1 MWRKQC
7 MHPPTDRPACVP
19 LAQEKRV
26 EALTRLWDRADPS
39 PGRRL
44 FRHCFYARIASRE
57 PDVWA
62 LCGTGEQRATAVKDP
77 KTLPQGSRP
86 AKIIVDQWD
95 AALAAAFDELKFENQ
110 RGTSGDRPAGIWTM
124 ELKSV
129 D

>member
-1 MWRKQC
+1 
-7 MHPPTDRPACVP
+7 MHSLTAHAACAP

-26 EALTRLWDRADPS
+26 AALKRLWERADPS
-39 PGRRL
+39 PARRL
-44 FRHCFYARIASRE
+44 FRNCFYARIASRE

-95 AALAAAFDELKFENQ
+95 AALASAFGGLKFENQ